1 MIHKL
6 CVLLERDLA
15 GEDHEKLRDCTVTSP
30 AISSGSKADLQG
42 LDVVSVLELAAI
54 HIWVVGQRAAL
65 VYEAG
70 LMLGFI
76 LLCMLLPL
84 QKAPCILG
92 SLLPGCMQC

>member
-1 MIHKL
+1 MI
-6 CVLLERDLA
+6 A
-15 GEDHEKLRDCTVTSP
+15 QSTSSDV
-30 AISSGSKADLQG
+30 ISGCEADLQG

-54 HIWVVGQRAAL
+54 HVRIVGQRAAL

-70 LMLGFI
+70 LMLCFI